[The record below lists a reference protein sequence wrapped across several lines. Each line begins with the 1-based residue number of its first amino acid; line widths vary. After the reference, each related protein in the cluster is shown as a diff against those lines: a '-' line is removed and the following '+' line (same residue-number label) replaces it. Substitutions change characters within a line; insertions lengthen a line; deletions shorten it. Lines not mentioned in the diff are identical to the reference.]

1 MKDVS
6 GCSRL
11 ETQVQCAGQSIS
23 SGMADRELVAAVL
36 SKDRKATAEFVGRYG
51 DVVYNYVR
59 SRLIPHTDRTDDLVQ
74 EVFVSAWQQLERF
87 RAESSLH
94 TWLLAIARHKV
105 QDHYRALLRQPAPL
119 EEWDDT
125 PALISMPQFEDI
137 LDAEKLSVKVALTL
151 AGLSEQYRAAL
162 LWRYWED
169 CSARDMAL
177 RTGKTEKAIER
188 LLARARRAFKDGWDH
203 V

>member
-1 MKDVS
+1 
-6 GCSRL
+6 
-11 ETQVQCAGQSIS
+11 
-23 SGMADRELVAAVL
+23 MADRELVAAVL
-36 SKDRKATAEFVGRYG
+36 SKDRKATAEFVSRYG

-59 SRLIPHTDRTDDLVQ
+59 SRLIPHVDRTDDLVQ
-74 EVFVSAWQQLERF
+74 EVFMSAWQQLGSF

-105 QDHYRALLRQPAPL
+105 QDHYRALLRQAEPL

-137 LDAEKLSVKVALTL
+137 LDAEKLSVKVAVTL
-151 AGLSEQYRAAL
+151 ATLSEQYRVAL